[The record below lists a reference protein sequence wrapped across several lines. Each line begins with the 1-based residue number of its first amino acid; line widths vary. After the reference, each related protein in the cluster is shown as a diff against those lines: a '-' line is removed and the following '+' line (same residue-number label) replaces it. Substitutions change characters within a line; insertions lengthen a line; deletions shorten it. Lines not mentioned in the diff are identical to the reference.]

1 MKKARYFKQEKE
13 GVAAMCKM
21 MEDMR
26 NEAAREAAQQAELKS
41 ARETAER
48 LIKKGKMT
56 LEEIADCVPLLSLD
70 ELKELEAEV
79 MQLA

>member
-1 MKKARYFKQEKE
+1 MSKL
-13 GVAAMCKM
+13 

-26 NEAAREAAQQAELKS
+26 NEAAK
-41 ARETAER
+41 ETAER

-56 LEEIADCVPLLSLD
+56 LEEIAECVPLLSAD
-70 ELKELEAEV
+70 ELREMEMKV